1 MQNEVWD
8 EDALPVSWCNL
19 LRASCATTPKT
30 CHEAVQALHSQC
42 VGSFPFYFFI
52 RDLRAC

>member
-8 EDALPVSWCNL
+8 EDALLVSRCSL
-19 LRASCATTPKT
+19 LRAFCATTPKT
-30 CHEAVQALHSQC
+30 YHEAVQALRSQC